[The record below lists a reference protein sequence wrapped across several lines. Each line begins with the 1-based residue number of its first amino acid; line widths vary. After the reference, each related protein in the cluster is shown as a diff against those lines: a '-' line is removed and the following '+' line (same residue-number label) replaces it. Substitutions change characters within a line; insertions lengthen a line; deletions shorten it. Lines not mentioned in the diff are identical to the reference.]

1 MVKYSHGDDVS
12 LLLGDVVV
20 IVGILADDP
29 VQAAVGHLRVAR
41 AGEVHG
47 QHLGVRGTLLSDII
61 MIVVL
66 QLTLNLRKLFLQN
79 EIMMISN
86 KYGLIVQTDITRC
99 EDN

>member
-29 VQAAVGHLRVAR
+29 VQAAVGDLGVAG

-47 QHLGVRGTLLSDII
+47 EHL
-61 MIVVL
+61 
-66 QLTLNLRKLFLQN
+66 K
-79 EIMMISN
+79 
-86 KYGLIVQTDITRC
+86 DITV
-99 EDN
+99 N

>member
-1 MVKYSHGDDVS
+1 
-12 LLLGDVVV
+12 
-20 IVGILADDP
+20 
-29 VQAAVGHLRVAR
+29 
-41 AGEVHG
+41 
-47 QHLGVRGTLLSDII
+47 

>member
-29 VQAAVGHLRVAR
+29 VQAAVGHLGVAR

-47 QHLGVRGTLLSDII
+47 QHLQCEKYQINITMESDII
-61 MIVVL
+61 ITVVY
-66 QLTLNLRKLFLQN
+66 
-79 EIMMISN
+79 I
-86 KYGLIVQTDITRC
+86 
-99 EDN
+99 